1 VAKRSSVVFGGD
13 ILLSSHGKLRVV
25 SWIHGGG
32 GEWTAEELTSNGE
45 ERAAKELS
53 SGAEELSSGE
63 GEQVK
68 QRGLHTGEE
77 GCM

>member
-1 VAKRSSVVFGGD
+1 MAKRSSAVVGRD

-32 GEWTAEELTSNGE
+32 GEWSAEELTGNGE
-45 ERAAKELS
+45 ERV
-53 SGAEELSSGE
+53 AEKLSSGE

-77 GCM
+77 GCRWRVA